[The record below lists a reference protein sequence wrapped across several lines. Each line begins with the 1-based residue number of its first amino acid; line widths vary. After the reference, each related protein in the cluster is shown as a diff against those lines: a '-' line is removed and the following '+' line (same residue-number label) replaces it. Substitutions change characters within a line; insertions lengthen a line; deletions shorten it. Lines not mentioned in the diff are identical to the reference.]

1 MWCNPSL
8 LPLGHTYDL
17 QEGKN
22 ERERERNT
30 IPMRIGSDSLYPDS
44 LSFPTVIFFHG
55 SEGAQSPRLAVQGSS
70 TGSSDSDV

>member
-1 MWCNPSL
+1 MIL
-8 LPLGHTYDL
+8 KK
-17 QEGKN
+17 EKI
-22 ERERERNT
+22 RERERNT

-70 TGSSDSDV
+70 AAVVLRL